1 MSSFLKFTVVLVCFA
16 LVNFSCKKDPE
27 TDPVIKG
34 CRDAQADNYNANATV
49 DEGNCYFQK
58 RFISAYNVNIL
69 CGAASAV
76 FKDATLDITEN
87 TKKDRVNFNIGSIA
101 GSIIFDGVITK
112 NTVNIDTTI
121 LGLIV
126 NAKNLDPNYP
136 DVEVKAN
143 VSMKS
148 LLTLS
153 DDSKKLAGNMKVGL
167 VTTEPFTINGIEI
180 PAGFPVN
187 DDCTF
192 EGVKK

>member
-1 MSSFLKFTVVLVCFA
+1 MLSFLKFTVVLVCFA

-87 TKKDRVNFNIGSIA
+87 TKERVNFNIGSIA

-112 NTVNIDTTI
+112 NTVNIDTT
-121 LGLIV
+121 LGFDC
-126 NAKNLDPNYP
+126 KC
-136 DVEVKAN
+136 
-143 VSMKS
+143 
-148 LLTLS
+148 
-153 DDSKKLAGNMKVGL
+153 KKLR
-167 VTTEPFTINGIEI
+167 P
-180 PAGFPVN
+180 
-187 DDCTF
+187 
-192 EGVKK
+192 

>member
-49 DEGNCYFQK
+49 DEGNCYYQK
-58 RFISAYNVNIL
+58 RFVSGYDVNIL
-69 CGAASAV
+69 CGAADAV
-76 FKDATLDITEN
+76 FKDATLAITEN
-87 TKKDRVNFNIGSIA
+87 PKKDRVNFNIGSIA
-101 GSIIFDGVITK
+101 GNIIFDGIISK

-121 LGLIV
+121 QGLIV
-126 NAKNLDPNYP
+126 NAKNLDDAYP
-136 DVEVKAN
+136 DVDVKAN

-153 DDSKKLAGNMKVGL
+153 DDGKKLSGNMKVGL